1 MRQVALMFQPGKG
14 NGPPTWLVTLTS
26 EVASYRKQG
35 WHLLAD
41 VEDRSVR
48 RVEVEPSIPPR
59 YIWRLKKRPNHG
71 SSGD

>member
-1 MRQVALMFQPGKG
+1 
-14 NGPPTWLVTLTS
+14 VTLTS

-48 RVEVEPSIPPR
+48 QVEVEPSIPPR